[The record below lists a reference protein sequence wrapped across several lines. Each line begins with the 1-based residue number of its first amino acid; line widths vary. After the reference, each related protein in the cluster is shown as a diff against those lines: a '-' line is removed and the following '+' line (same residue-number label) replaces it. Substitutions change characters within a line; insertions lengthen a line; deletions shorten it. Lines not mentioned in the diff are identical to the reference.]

1 MLVSVGGRARA
12 HLSIG
17 DQSFH
22 IAKIF
27 DAKLSI
33 FDGRKRER
41 EREREGGEQK
51 PRGKQVEPRSVM
63 A

>member
-33 FDGRKRER
+33 FDGKKREGKRER
-41 EREREGGEQK
+41 EEGTERKIGWIS
-51 PRGKQVEPRSVM
+51 RSVM